1 MRRLLI
7 PKNKI
12 ARVAINVAFIVIW
25 EEFTSLIIEIFWETI
40 DEIGLFNQESFPILV
55 IEIVFLILPIL
66 SFTYWIWWAK
76 KTHDKKNKSNG
87 NYS

>member
-66 SFTYWIWWAK
+66 SFTYWIWWGKNFIAK
-76 KTHDKKNKSNG
+76 KIK
-87 NYS
+87 

>member
-66 SFTYWIWWAK
+66 SFTYWIWWGK
-76 KTHDKKNKSNG
+76 KLYEKKD
-87 NYS
+87 

>member
-76 KTHDKKNKSNG
+76 KTHDKKNK
-87 NYS
+87 